1 MHIYIYIYIYV
12 YIIHICTCISG
23 IFPKRAFHEGTFTK
37 KSFHGETFGG
47 NLWGGVVV
55 HGGTYD
61 QIMSREGGSFINAF
75 SNNLNAV
82 NFFSKHVGIF
92 T

>member
-1 MHIYIYIYIYV
+1 MYIYKFIYKYIYV
-12 YIIHICTCISG
+12 YIIYICTCIG
-23 IFPKRAFHEGTFTK
+23 GLFTK

-61 QIMSREGGSFINAF
+61 QIMSREGGA
-75 SNNLNAV
+75 L
-82 NFFSKHVGIF
+82 
-92 T
+92 